1 MQKMFENNFLQ
12 RVKDLRKALHE
23 STVKH
28 LSQHK
33 STPVGIRTI
42 LNVSD
47 QRISRVIE
55 EIDRIPVEETLH
67 IEVLRMLVENSK
79 LRLALNGYSHGMLEH
94 ALVTKEK
101 EKRESSDSVKLGI
114 LGF

>member
-55 EIDRIPVEETLH
+55 QIDRVDPHVLFPCLH
-67 IEVLRMLVENSK
+67 LIL
-79 LRLALNGYSHGMLEH
+79 
-94 ALVTKEK
+94 
-101 EKRESSDSVKLGI
+101 SSDPRGGDSAY
-114 LGF
+114 